1 LKFGSKLT
9 ANDELQLRRF
19 LIFLMNEWSFRSSS
33 GSLLWISSSREKKP
47 PLRWGRGLPG
57 LPEASNQSVVRV
69 KTERMQVD
77 TRSVFCRVAWLI
89 LFRENLMDVIYVLDF
104 HSQLVVRKATF
115 AAFLTDN
122 LISSFSKIIRFQ

>member
-1 LKFGSKLT
+1 
-9 ANDELQLRRF
+9 
-19 LIFLMNEWSFRSSS
+19 
-33 GSLLWISSSREKKP
+33 
-47 PLRWGRGLPG
+47 
-57 LPEASNQSVVRV
+57 VVRV